1 MENARFNLGDRF
13 SRKYTRDEIPL
24 EITSIHQE
32 YEPIYT
38 LTPIR
43 LCGDELVLGEEALI
57 ALYNKIN

>member
-1 MENARFNLGDRF
+1 MKNARFQLGDRF
-13 SRKYTRDEIPL
+13 SRKYTRDKIPL

-38 LTPIR
+38 LAPIR
-43 LCGDELVLGEEALI
+43 LCGDKLVLSEEALI

>member
-1 MENARFNLGDRF
+1 MTNAKFKIGDMFTRNG
-13 SRKYTRDEIPL
+13 TRDEIPL

-43 LCGDELVLGEEALI
+43 LCGDELVLGEDALI

>member
-1 MENARFNLGDRF
+1 MANTKFKIGDMF
-13 SRKYTRDEIPL
+13 TRKNTRDEIPL